1 MFKIIQAE
9 NLKYKRTFLRKI
21 VIIIPLLIAIYA
33 SITLID
39 FNNDYNYFPQNSI
52 NWWTLIFMPVSIAL
66 LTVLSSSIEKK
77 SGNYRALK
85 SKNISK
91 LKMWISKNIV
101 IGFYTLIMTI
111 IAIFISIILY
121 YIKKELIG
129 NLFDII
135 IAYFT
140 VWLTTLAIIPIS
152 LFLSELFGTFI
163 TILSSFIGIL
173 GTMFLSTESSWI
185 LWPWSWSIRLMC
197 PIMKTNPNGTLLEIG
212 DPLLDSSVIGVGILT
227 SIIICVGLI
236 FLTGIWFS
244 RRETV

>member
-21 VIIIPLLIAIYA
+21 VIIIPLIIAIYA

-66 LTVLSSSIEKK
+66 SSVLSSSIEKK

-85 SKNISK
+85 SKDISK

-121 YIKKELIG
+121 CIKRELVG

-163 TILSSFIGIL
+163 TMISSLIGIL
-173 GTMFLSTESSWI
+173 GTIFLSTESSWI

-212 DPLLDSSVIGVGILT
+212 DPLLDSSVIGIGILT